1 VSGPK
6 THEEAVALPEVLSTL
21 TEEFSLGSQGIGGD
35 TICLFIDDDGIQKK
49 VECIRRGDG
58 PDEWVKSP
66 L

>member
-1 VSGPK
+1 VGPR
-6 THEEAVALPEVLSTL
+6 THEEAVALPELSL
-21 TEEFSLGSQGIGGD
+21 GLQDYDLGSQGIGGD